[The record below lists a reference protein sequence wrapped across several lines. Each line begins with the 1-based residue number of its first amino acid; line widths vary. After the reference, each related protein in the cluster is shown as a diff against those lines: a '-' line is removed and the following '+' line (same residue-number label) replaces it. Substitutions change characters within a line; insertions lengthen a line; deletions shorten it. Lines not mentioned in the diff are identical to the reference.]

1 MKTITELLKEKMLCR
16 AIDPDRSNVI
26 MMIVD
31 GAKKAAKLAGR
42 DPTEEDIL
50 ASIKSQIKQNEKAS
64 ATIKENGGD
73 STQTDKEVA
82 ILKTYLPPS
91 LTEDQIRSAIEKVL
105 ESLPLELRNKKST
118 GKIMAALKDV
128 ENMDLGQAGKILG
141 TLLT

>member
-105 ESLPLELRNKKST
+105 ESLPVELRNKKST